1 MVDLAGL
8 GSNPARAAARRGL
21 VVVQRTAAV
30 AATQPIGALQQMH
43 AVTLSAR
50 VPIAFLSGAALW
62 VYGRGPEPEQIEVG
76 VNEHRGL
83 SVSRP
88 VVARR
93 VSATTL
99 TGVVQR
105 NSLPLV
111 ALETA
116 MVQRAAQITSTEAL
130 TLVTRALRDRVTTV
144 DRLRA
149 ACRRGFAGSRA
160 VRAALVEVRG
170 GDLELQTRRLRRALL
185 AAGVTGLRTEAHLT
199 SSEGVACYLD
209 LLHEASAR
217 ALELDGPYHDLP
229 EQRRIDRRRDRWVR
243 AEFGIEVI
251 RIADEEVRRDLAG
264 VVAELVP
271 QLRPVA

>member
-1 MVDLAGL
+1 MEPSEIISALERGGVVDLASL

-21 VVVQRTAAV
+21 VVVQRAAAV

-43 AVTLSAR
+43 AVAVSAR

-116 MVQRAAQITSTEAL
+116 MVQRAAQVTSAEVL
-130 TLVTRALRDRVTTV
+130 TLVTRGLRDRVTTV

-149 ACRRGFAGSRA
+149 A
-160 VRAALVEVRG
+160 
-170 GDLELQTRRLRRALL
+170 
-185 AAGVTGLRTEAHLT
+185 
-199 SSEGVACYLD
+199 
-209 LLHEASAR
+209 
-217 ALELDGPYHDLP
+217 
-229 EQRRIDRRRDRWVR
+229 
-243 AEFGIEVI
+243 
-251 RIADEEVRRDLAG
+251 
-264 VVAELVP
+264 
-271 QLRPVA
+271 